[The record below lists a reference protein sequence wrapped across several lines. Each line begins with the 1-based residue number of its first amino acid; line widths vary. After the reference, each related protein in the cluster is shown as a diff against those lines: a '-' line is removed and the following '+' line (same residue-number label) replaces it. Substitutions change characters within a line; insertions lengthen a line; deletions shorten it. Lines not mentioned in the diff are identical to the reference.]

1 MRRLQ
6 VLVFFFLIVFSGFSQ
21 ELWMKQ
27 PVRIKPVVC
36 YASTEVHKS
45 FVKPPVA
52 LKSANSVKTSIL
64 VDYVGFPDDAKAAF
78 QFAVEIWQN
87 LIDSPVPIH
96 VKAVWESLDSNVLG
110 SCSPSDY
117 YMNFNSTQS
126 WNCYYP
132 VALVEKL
139 LGKEINAPTD
149 YDIDASFNKDFT
161 NWYFGTDGNTPAN
174 KYDFVTTVL
183 HELAHGLGFNGFFYV
198 DSRNRGGYGNGDG
211 VAASFDRFVQNKSGD
226 KLLNTSLFSN
236 PSADLYKNLTSGWLN
251 FSNSLNAA
259 DIPRL
264 YAPSTWD
271 SGSSIYHL
279 NDATYPAGTEN
290 ALMTH
295 AQSLGEAN
303 FDPGPKALAM
313 LYDIGWKSVLI
324 NFNLLKD
331 IEFVS
336 SPVDF
341 DATVVSDFDLDT
353 TRIFLIYSTTKF
365 QKADTLKLKLTDT
378 PDLFRTQL
386 KPPQNSVVYYYF
398 SASDTKKRTF
408 VYPSNAPVRYFTLTT
423 GVDKIAP
430 VVDHQPIK
438 FMLSSSPSAKIE
450 VTATDNIG
458 IRSVYV
464 EYFLTGGLVQK
475 MPLTND
481 AGDHYS
487 GTLSFDQ
494 AQLKGNDVVN
504 YRVVATDISSQNNL
518 GASPQSGY
526 YTFTIESIQA
536 PVDRYV
542 TNFNSTNQD
551 FIGSD
556 FSISTP
562 ANFDNAGLNSAHP
575 YQSPDT
581 DDTYFNFST
590 ILRYPI
596 LLNAKAKM
604 KFDEVVLVEPGEAG
618 AKFGDQNFWDYV
630 IVEGSTD
637 GGVTWKPLTD
647 GYDSNSQKSWLDLW
661 NSTISGNNSTAV
673 ANKDLY
679 VKHEIDMLANGNFK
693 VGDVVLIRFRLFSDP
708 YSHGWG
714 WIIDNLA
721 IQDLETANGLV
732 LSAGEVRIFP
742 NPVCGE
748 LNVAIDGQKPMQS
761 VRINAFNSVGTL
773 VYQQI
778 FPVGSSSFHTTLDVS
793 NFAPGLYLFAVE
805 PEKATAIARKIV
817 IR

>member
-1 MRRLQ
+1 
-6 VLVFFFLIVFSGFSQ
+6 
-21 ELWMKQ
+21 
-27 PVRIKPVVC
+27 
-36 YASTEVHKS
+36 
-45 FVKPPVA
+45 
-52 LKSANSVKTSIL
+52 
-64 VDYVGFPDDAKAAF
+64 
-78 QFAVEIWQN
+78 
-87 LIDSPVPIH
+87 
-96 VKAVWESLDSNVLG
+96 
-110 SCSPSDY
+110 
-117 YMNFNSTQS
+117 
-126 WNCYYP
+126 
-132 VALVEKL
+132 
-139 LGKEINAPTD
+139 
-149 YDIDASFNKDFT
+149 
-161 NWYFGTDGNTPAN
+161 
-174 KYDFVTTVL
+174 
-183 HELAHGLGFNGFFYV
+183 
-198 DSRNRGGYGNGDG
+198 
-211 VAASFDRFVQNKSGD
+211 
-226 KLLNTSLFSN
+226 
-236 PSADLYKNLTSGWLN
+236 
-251 FSNSLNAA
+251 
-259 DIPRL
+259 
-264 YAPSTWD
+264 
-271 SGSSIYHL
+271 
-279 NDATYPAGTEN
+279 
-290 ALMTH
+290 
-295 AQSLGEAN
+295 
-303 FDPGPKALAM
+303 
-313 LYDIGWKSVLI
+313 
-324 NFNLLKD
+324 
-331 IEFVS
+331 
-336 SPVDF
+336 
-341 DATVVSDFDLDT
+341 
-353 TRIFLIYSTTKF
+353 
-365 QKADTLKLKLTDT
+365 
-378 PDLFRTQL
+378 
-386 KPPQNSVVYYYF
+386 
-398 SASDTKKRTF
+398 
-408 VYPSNAPVRYFTLTT
+408 
-423 GVDKIAP
+423 
-430 VVDHQPIK
+430 
-438 FMLSSSPSAKIE
+438 MLSSSPSAKIE

-693 VGDVVLIRFRLFSDP
+693 VGDVVLIRFRLFYDP

-721 IQDLETANGLV
+721 IQDLESANGLV